1 MKKSRK
7 KQTLKYKLKKKK
19 LDNQKK
25 NGWIKNK
32 FV

>member
-25 NGWIKNK
+25 WMDKK
-32 FV
+32 